1 VYLIFARIA
10 KAKKFYNIDRKSY
23 ILFFCLLMKI
33 VSGENLFCEWF
44 KEYFELFYHYRTP
57 SREKTIENIAQNIF

>member
-44 KEYFELFYHYRTP
+44 KEYFELCFTIIERQVGKKQL
-57 SREKTIENIAQNIF
+57 KT